1 MREGGDVAGGKE
13 NLVPNEARTPEERRE
28 NARKAGKAS
37 GAARRRKKQAAEYM
51 RIALELPN
59 VSNPKLVEK
68 MLERGMPE
76 EDCTYG
82 ASLAWAVL
90 LRGIKGDTRAAE
102 LAYKI
107 AAQAEAAEQAEKD
120 KRAARRRA
128 EAERQEAASDG
139 FLEALAAAA
148 QNAFPQGDDSGTL
161 PEPPEGEGSE

>member
-1 MREGGDVAGGKE
+1 MAGGKD

-28 NARKAGKAS
+28 NASKAGKAS
-37 GAARRRKKQAAEYM
+37 VAARRRKKQAAEYM

-59 VSNPKLVEK
+59 TSSPELVEK
-68 MLERGMPE
+68 MIERGIPE

-82 ASLAWAVL
+82 ASLAWSIL
-90 LRGIKGDTRAAE
+90 LRGIKGNVRAAE

-107 AAQAEAAEQAEKD
+107 AQQAEAAELAEKE

-128 EAERQEAASDG
+128 KAEKEEASSDG

-148 QNAFPQGDDSGTL
+148 QNAFPAGDDSDML
-161 PEPPEGEGSE
+161 PEPDDLIEEDEDASP